1 MTTRILLADDQA
13 LLRATFRLLLD
24 SADDLLV
31 VGEAATGREAVQAA
45 RDLAPDVVLMDI
57 RMPEM
62 DGIEATRLIT
72 SDRALGSTRV
82 LVLTTFETDDLV
94 LQAIRAGASGFLG
107 KGVDPAGLM
116 DAVRVVAGGEQLLSP
131 AATRSLIERVLEQ
144 PEAPV
149 PGAVPGVEHLT
160 EREREL
166 VALVA
171 TGLSNIEIGL
181 RVFISPATVKTHVN
195 RAMMKLNARDR
206 AQLVV
211 LAYEAGIA
219 EPRRGG
225 AQPT

>member
-1 MTTRILLADDQA
+1 MTIRLLLADDQA

-24 SADDLLV
+24 SADDLEV
-31 VGEAATGREAVQAA
+31 VGEAATGAEAVSLA
-45 RDLAPDVVLMDI
+45 RELTPDVVLMDI
-57 RMPEM
+57 RMPDM
-62 DGIEATRLIT
+62 DGIQATRRIT
-72 SDRALGSTRV
+72 GDPGLEGTRV

-131 AATRSLIERVLEQ
+131 TATRALIERVLEQ
-144 PEAPV
+144 PEAPAPLV
-149 PGAVPGVEHLT
+149 VPGVEHLT

-171 TGLSNIEIGL
+171 AGLSNIEIG
-181 RVFISPATVKTHVN
+181 RQVFISPATVKTHVN

-219 EPRRGG
+219 TPRR
-225 AQPT
+225 